1 MAPSLV
7 ARLWVFPFRVMAL
20 TQVNLYIKQKGLPF
34 GKPFCFDRP
43 RNPLESVLISDP
55 WLMGHLVGYA
65 LGCYF

>member
-1 MAPSLV
+1 
-7 ARLWVFPFRVMAL
+7 MAL